1 MKFGYPMIHELC
13 DGLLAFMEKH
23 KFEHLADFKG
33 HSVKYFT
40 THADLVIRQREARAA
55 AKAAHEAKK
64 MIQADD
70 QWSGDKFVEQSD
82 ALARG

>member
-1 MKFGYPMIHELC
+1 
-13 DGLLAFMEKH
+13 
-23 KFEHLADFKG
+23 
-33 HSVKYFT
+33 
-40 THADLVIRQREARAA
+40 LVVRQRDARAA

-70 QWSGDKFVEQSD
+70 QWSGDRFVEQSD